1 MTPTAVLLTVLG
13 YIAMLFVVAGI
24 AGRRVSNT
32 GFFTGNRENPW
43 YVAALAMVGAAMSG
57 ITFVSVP
64 GSVAAD
70 SFSYLQMVLG
80 FTVGQMVIAF
90 VLIPLFYRLKVVS
103 LYEYLDGRFG
113 MTTHLTGAWFFFI
126 SKMFAAALKVYVVC
140 TVLQVLV
147 FDPFGVPFAVNAAF
161 LVGLVWLYTWRGG
174 VRSVVWTDILHTCC
188 LVGSIVL
195 CIVFIMRSL
204 GLTSAGVVQAV
215 CDSPMSRI
223 FFFED
228 AGSARYFWK
237 MFFGGVFTLVAMTG
251 LDQDM
256 MQRNLSCRSP
266 WDSQINIVITEEFLY
281 FKEVANTTETAGG
294 SGEESDTAY
303 YNRMRESEE
312 SYTTAGPRGSY
323 IYHAKAVSSQ
333 ISDVSAESPQDGV
346 ADIRIM
352 LYGGELPSEEL
363 IKEVQAYLSA
373 DDIRPMTDKVTVAA
387 PTTVDFDIELTY
399 YIPKDKEASTKEIKR
414 AVDLAVESYELWQT
428 SKMGR
433 DINPSYFYA
442 ILMDSGI
449 KRADIKKPVFTEIPK
464 GSVAVLK
471 KCTVTFGG
479 VEDE

>member
-228 AGSARYFWK
+228 TGSARYFWK

-256 MQRNLSCRSP
+256 T
-266 WDSQINIVITEEFLY
+266 V
-281 FKEVANTTETAGG
+281 
-294 SGEESDTAY
+294 
-303 YNRMRESEE
+303 
-312 SYTTAGPRGSY
+312 SYTHLT
-323 IYHAKAVSSQ
+323 
-333 ISDVSAESPQDGV
+333 
-346 ADIRIM
+346 
-352 LYGGELPSEEL
+352 LPT
-363 IKEVQAYLSA
+363 IA
-373 DDIRPMTDKVTVAA
+373 
-387 PTTVDFDIELTY
+387 
-399 YIPKDKEASTKEIKR
+399 
-414 AVDLAVESYELWQT
+414 
-428 SKMGR
+428 
-433 DINPSYFYA
+433 
-442 ILMDSGI
+442 
-449 KRADIKKPVFTEIPK
+449 
-464 GSVAVLK
+464 
-471 KCTVTFGG
+471 
-479 VEDE
+479 

>member
-1 MTPTAVLLTVLG
+1 
-13 YIAMLFVVAGI
+13 
-24 AGRRVSNT
+24 
-32 GFFTGNRENPW
+32 
-43 YVAALAMVGAAMSG
+43 MVGAAMSG

-228 AGSARYFWK
+228 AGSARLFLENVFRRCLHAGRYDR
-237 MFFGGVFTLVAMTG
+237 FGSGYE
-251 LDQDM
+251 
-256 MQRNLSCRSP
+256 QRNLSCRSP
-266 WDSQINIVITEEFLY
+266 WDSQINIVITAFSQMAVILLFLVLGVLLY
-281 FKEVANTTETAGG
+281 LYAEHAGLPMPEKGDQLFAVVAVNAGLPLAVGIMFVVGLISSTYSSAGAAMTALTTSFTVDILRGPKRWGEGRLTQVRIGVHVVMALVMGCVVLFFGRFGNDSVINLIFKVAGYTYGPILGMFAFGICTRRRIRDRWVPLVAFAAPLL
-294 SGEESDTAY
+294 SVALQSFVAY
-303 YNRMRESEE
+303 KYD
-312 SYTTAGPRGSY
+312 
-323 IYHAKAVSSQ
+323 YH
-333 ISDVSAESPQDGV
+333 IGF
-346 ADIRIM
+346 
-352 LYGGELPSEEL
+352 EL
-363 IKEVQAYLSA
+363 IAYNALFTVIGMSLLVER
-373 DDIRPMTDKVTVAA
+373 RPK
-387 PTTVDFDIELTY
+387 P
-399 YIPKDKEASTKEIKR
+399 AS
-414 AVDLAVESYELWQT
+414 D
-428 SKMGR
+428 
-433 DINPSYFYA
+433 N
-442 ILMDSGI
+442 
-449 KRADIKKPVFTEIPK
+449 
-464 GSVAVLK
+464 
-471 KCTVTFGG
+471 
-479 VEDE
+479 